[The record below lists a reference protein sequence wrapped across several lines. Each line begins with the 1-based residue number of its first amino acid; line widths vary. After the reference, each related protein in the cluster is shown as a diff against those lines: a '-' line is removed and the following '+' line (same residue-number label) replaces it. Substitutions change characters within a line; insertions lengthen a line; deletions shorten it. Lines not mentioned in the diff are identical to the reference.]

1 VAKAKPFKR
10 ASPPNLAG
18 KRPSDEI
25 TRAELVALVVQRI
38 SRNRIDHTT
47 LSNRVSSKACYDTL
61 RTRKLRPAASG
72 RFALG
77 AVADWTAQQW
87 PGYFN
92 DLPTYPRT
100 VDAAITEAGDT
111 GLASGCVL
119 PQSLETAHREI
130 IALYVRN
137 DALAQALTVA
147 QGQLRDDAPV
157 AEKWRGWHGKK
168 RSQRDR

>member
-18 KRPSDEI
+18 KRPSHQI

-38 SRNRIDHTT
+38 SRGRIDHTT
-47 LSNRVSSKACYDTL
+47 LSNRVSSKVWNDTVK
-61 RTRKLRPAASG
+61 TRKLRPAASG

-87 PGYFN
+87 PGYFD
-92 DLPTYPRT
+92 DLPTYPHT
-100 VDAAITEAGDT
+100 ADAAITEGGDT
-111 GLASGCVL
+111 GSASGCVL
-119 PQSLETAHREI
+119 PQSLETAHSEI

-157 AEKWRGWHGKK
+157 AEKWRAWHGKK
-168 RSQRDR
+168 RGRRDR